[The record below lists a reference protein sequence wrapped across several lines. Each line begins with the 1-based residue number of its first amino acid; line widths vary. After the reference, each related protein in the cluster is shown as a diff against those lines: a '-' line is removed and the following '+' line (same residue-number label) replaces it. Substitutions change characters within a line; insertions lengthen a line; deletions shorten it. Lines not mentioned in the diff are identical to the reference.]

1 MTASHVVTADRL
13 ARPLR
18 DLRVSVTDRC
28 NFRCPY
34 CMPADVFGDDH
45 AFLPRP
51 ELLTYEEIVRIA
63 AAAVSLGVRK
73 IRITGGEPLMRRD
86 LPALIEQLAAIEDL
100 DDLALTTN
108 GYFLAEQAEA
118 LALSGLRRVT
128 VSLDSLD
135 EETFRRLNG
144 KRHGPERVVAGI
156 EAAVRAG
163 LTPVKINCVVIRGVN
178 DDSFVDVARYFAGK
192 DTVVRF
198 IEFMDVGT
206 MNRWSKDQV
215 VTAAEIRDRLDAAF
229 GIEPVEAAYRG
240 EVASRYRRRRGGG
253 EIGIISSVTAPFCRD
268 CTRLRLSSDG
278 KLVTCLFASGGTDI
292 KGPLR
297 AGITDEE
304 LRQLLIGSWRDR
316 ADRYS
321 EERAER
327 LGISSSGKKIEMY
340 RLGG

>member
-1 MTASHVVTADRL
+1 MSATHVVAADRL

-63 AAAVSLGVRK
+63 AVAVSLGVRK
-73 IRITGGEPLMRRD
+73 LRITGGEPLMRRD
-86 LPALIEQLAAIEDL
+86 LPALIEQLASLEDL
-100 DDLALTTN
+100 EDIALTTN
-108 GYFLAEQAEA
+108 GYFLADQADR
-118 LALSGLRRVT
+118 LAAAGLKRVT

-144 KRHGPERVVAGI
+144 RGHSPDRVVAGI

-163 LTPVKINCVVIRGVN
+163 LTPVKINCVVIRDVN
-178 DDSFVDVARYFAGK
+178 DESFVDIARYFSND
-192 DTVVRF
+192 DTIVRF

-206 MNRWSKDQV
+206 MNRWTKDQV

-229 GIEPVEAAYRG
+229 GIEPIEAAYRG
-240 EVASRYRRRRGGG
+240 EVASRYRRKHGGG
-253 EIGIISSVTAPFCRD
+253 EVGIVSSVTAPFCHD

-278 KLVTCLFASGGTDI
+278 KIVTCLFASGGRDI
-292 KGPLR
+292 KGLLR
-297 AGITDEE
+297 SGASDEQ
-304 LRQLLIGSWRDR
+304 LRHALIETWRGRD
-316 ADRYS
+316 DRYS
-321 EERAER
+321 EERAEK
-327 LGISSSGKKIEMY
+327 LGLGPTDKKIEMY